1 MPRTLSAPVTVAFDY
16 TRSTGPVLG
25 RFLTGLRDG
34 VVVGGRTSE
43 GKVVVPPPEF
53 DPVTHAA
60 IDEFVEVADTGT
72 VTSWSWVPEP
82 VKGQPFDRP
91 FAFALVRLDGADAPL
106 LHALDVPSPD
116 DVTTGMRVRIRWRAE
131 RVGAI
136 TDIECYESAAE
147 SEERAVGVADSGR
160 VRALPR
166 NEAATE
172 QSRHTAAEAG
182 TQGAEAT
189 EVSTSTTSDGRET
202 RDPVTGIV
210 VPVELDY
217 LYAASPEESLF
228 YTSLKEGRLVGQR
241 CPTCGKVYI
250 PPRSACPADGTPT
263 AEEVELPDT
272 GTVTTFCIVNVPF
285 LGQRITPPYVSAYIL
300 LDGADIAFL
309 HLILDIPAEEV
320 RMGMRVKA
328 VWKPE
333 DQWGTTIENISH
345 FAPTGEPDADYETYR
360 VHL

>member
-1 MPRTLSAPVTVAFDY
+1 MARTLSAPVTVAFDY

-34 VVVGGRTSE
+34 QVVGGRTSE
-43 GKVVVPPPEF
+43 GRVVVPPPEF

-60 IDEFVEVADTGT
+60 TDEFVDVADTGV
-72 VTSWSWVPEP
+72 VTSWTWVPEP
-82 VKGQPFDRP
+82 VKHQPLDRP
-91 FAFALVRLDGADAPL
+91 FAFVLVTLDGADAPL
-106 LHALDVPSPD
+106 LHALDVASPE
-116 DVTTGMRVRIRWRAE
+116 DVSTGMRVRVRWRAE

-136 TDIECYESAAE
+136 TDIECFEPVPADAA
-147 SEERAVGVADSGR
+147 
-160 VRALPR
+160 
-166 NEAATE
+166 
-172 QSRHTAAEAG
+172 
-182 TQGAEAT
+182 
-189 EVSTSTTSDGRET
+189 EVSTGSTGGARET
-202 RDPVTGIV
+202 LDPVTGII
-210 VPVELDY
+210 VPIELDY

-228 YTSLKEGRLVGQR
+228 YTSLSEGKLVGQR
-241 CPTCGKVYI
+241 CPTCQKVYI

-263 AEEVELPDT
+263 SEEIELPDT

-285 LGQRITPPYVSAYIL
+285 LGQRITPPYVSAYVL

-309 HLILDIPAEEV
+309 HLILDIPADEV

-333 DQWGTTIENISH
+333 DEWGTTIENISH
-345 FAPTGEPDADYETYR
+345 FAPIDEPDADYETYK

>member
-25 RFLTGLRDG
+25 RFLSGLRDG

-53 DPVTHAA
+53 DPVTHSRL
-60 IDEFVEVADTGT
+60 DDFVEVADTGT

-91 FAFALVRLDGADAPL
+91 FAFALVTLDGADAPL
-106 LHALDVPSPD
+106 LHALDVDTPD
-116 DVTTGMRVRIRWRAE
+116 GVSTGMRVRIRWRVE

-136 TDIECYESAAE
+136 TDIECFEPFD
-147 SEERAVGVADSGR
+147 G
-160 VRALPR
+160 
-166 NEAATE
+166 
-172 QSRHTAAEAG
+172 
-182 TQGAEAT
+182 EAT
-189 EVSTSTTSDGRET
+189 QPRTRET
-202 RDPVTGIV
+202 VDPVTGIV
-210 VPVELDY
+210 VPIELDY

-228 YTSLKEGRLVGQR
+228 YSALEQGRLVGQR
-241 CPTCGKVYI
+241 CPSCGKVYV

-263 AEEVELPDT
+263 AEEVPLPDT

-345 FAPTGEPDADYETYR
+345 FAPTGEPDADYETYK

>member
-25 RFLTGLRDG
+25 RFLGGLRDG
-34 VVVGGRTSE
+34 RVVGGRTSE
-43 GKVVVPPPEF
+43 GKVVVPPPEY
-53 DPVTHAA
+53 DPVTYQQL
-60 IDEFVEVADTGT
+60 DDFVDVADIGT
-72 VTSWSWVPEP
+72 VTAWTWVPEP

-91 FAFALVRLDGADAPL
+91 FAFALVTLDGADVPL
-106 LHALDVPSPD
+106 LHALDVSSAE
-116 DVTTGMRVRIRWRAE
+116 DVETGMRVRVRWRAE

-136 TDIECYESAAE
+136 TDIECFEP
-147 SEERAVGVADSGR
+147 
-160 VRALPR
+160 LP
-166 NEAATE
+166 EGEGGST
-172 QSRHTAAEAG
+172 
-182 TQGAEAT
+182 T
-189 EVSTSTTSDGRET
+189 EVEG
-202 RDPVTGIV
+202 DPVTGIV
-210 VPVELDY
+210 VPIELDY

-228 YTSLKEGRLVGQR
+228 YTSLSEGKLVGQR
-241 CPTCGKVYI
+241 CPTCQKVYI

-263 AEEVELPDT
+263 SEEIELPDT

-309 HLILDIPAEEV
+309 HLILDIPADEV

-328 VWKPE
+328 VWKPRDE
-333 DQWGTTIENISH
+333 WGTTIENISH
-345 FAPTGEPDADYETYR
+345 FAPTDEPDADYDTYK